1 MTSLSNKPPN
11 TNTPPAIPTQPA
23 SAMTYAQVQDIWI
36 QAGGSPQ
43 SSAMA
48 AAVASAESG
57 LNPNAKYT
65 NPDGSTGVG
74 LWLIDPSGI
83 PPGSTDPLANA
94 RAAVQ
99 QSKNGTDWSQWCSTW
114 SDNSCGS
121 AQGTYLGDGS
131 NALAALQGTFN
142 QSGAAP
148 TGNGT
153 SASTAASTTSI
164 TPQSSTSTGSKA
176 LLVIGVLVVA
186 LALFFITRRQRAK
199 EGGTNNTVETSA
211 TTEET

>member
-43 SSAMA
+43 SSSMA

-74 LWLIDPSGI
+74 LWLIDPNGI

-121 AQGTYLGDGS
+121 SQGTYLGDGS

-153 SASTAASTTSI
+153 SASTASSTSV

-176 LLVIGVLVVA
+176 LLIIGVLIVA